1 MKIYNIDFIIIE
13 RKDDIRRIF
22 LNQRY
27 KEDISPHDSINIQ
40 NFRHWYLKNEN
51 TWSFALQPQILLTD
65 LRICRSKDLLVLRS
79 PGRIGL

>member
-1 MKIYNIDFIIIE
+1 MSIPAGQKIEFILMKIYNIDFIIIE

-51 TWSFALQPQILLTD
+51 T
-65 LRICRSKDLLVLRS
+65 
-79 PGRIGL
+79 